1 VAIRRVVE
9 RLLEQPWLYA
19 VWQAPF
25 VAQKFAPV
33 ERHLE
38 NRDVRRVLDVGCG
51 PATNARRFAG
61 ADYVGVDINE
71 HYLAR
76 ARAKHPGR
84 FVQADLQTADLSSL
98 GTFDTILVNSFLHHL
113 PDEAVGRILR
123 QLQKLLEPEG
133 RVHMLELVLPEER
146 SVARLMARLDRGR
159 YARPLAAWR
168 DLLVAHFDP
177 LVFETYS
184 VGGGLWAMLYFQG
197 GGKSCGSR

>member
-51 PATNARRFAG
+51 PATNARRFAA